1 MTFRQKLLLLFA
13 ATVLLCVAV
22 ISASVYSTIRRR
34 FEQADQDRAN
44 AVAAQ
49 FRSEFGR
56 RGLEVSRKV
65 ESVAASETVQHIA
78 LEMNRGA
85 ADSGGYVGQ
94 AHTLAGQ
101 QHLDFLELVDYR
113 GAILS
118 SAQWQAKFG
127 YPEAAISQTTIS
139 QATPPQ
145 AMPAQTTLAQ
155 ATTPAPA
162 VPAGAFL
169 KREELPDGA
178 TLGLFAVR
186 VARVGEQPL
195 YVIGGERLDQGFLS
209 TLDIPTGT
217 RVLLYQNLDA
227 KWNPKSLLDLNGPA
241 AGVDQIAPLVAQV
254 RDTLEESQ
262 RVIHWTSDSADAE
275 VFHAIPLT
283 GPIFSATIQGSLNQG
298 SPNQGSLNQSPRNQS
313 PANQSPANQ
322 QLMGV
327 LLVGSS
333 RRPLIE
339 LQRQIV
345 STAMLVGGAG
355 IFVAVLASL
364 WFAARVTRPVVSL
377 AEAARRV
384 AAGDLGAK
392 VEVESSDELGELA
405 AAFNRMTEDLVQQKD
420 RTLQAERVA
429 AWRELARRLAH
440 ELKNPLFPL
449 QVTVENL
456 MRAKQK
462 SPEMFE
468 EVFHEG
474 TATLLAEINNLKTII
489 GRFSEFSKMPQ
500 PQRRPTQVNDVVRSV
515 LRVFHAQ
522 LRDSDRVTDR
532 VTDKEKNKIAV
543 RIELA
548 EALPEISAD
557 PDLLHRALQNLVLNA
572 IDAMP
577 QGGELAIRTR
587 TLDDRIELSVSD
599 TGSGLTQEEC
609 GRLFTP
615 YYTTKQ
621 HGTGLGLAIVQ
632 SVVSDH
638 GGKISVQST
647 KEKGTTFRI
656 ELPCDFSAY
665 SASLR

>member
-1 MTFRQKLLLLFA
+1 MSFRKKLLLLFA

-22 ISASVYSTIRRR
+22 ISASVYSTIRRS
-34 FEQADQDRAN
+34 FEQANQDRAN

-49 FRSEFGR
+49 FRSEFQR
-56 RGLEVSRKV
+56 RGLEVVRKV

-78 LEMNRGA
+78 LDMNRGA
-85 ADSGGYVGQ
+85 TDSSDYVSE
-94 AHTLAGQ
+94 ARALAGQ
-101 QHLDFLELVDYR
+101 QQLDFLELVDNR
-113 GAILS
+113 GTTLS

-127 YPEAAISQTTIS
+127 YPETAIPAA
-139 QATPPQ
+139 AGPG
-145 AMPAQTTLAQ
+145 
-155 ATTPAPA
+155 
-162 VPAGAFL
+162 GAFL
-169 KREELPDGA
+169 KREELADGA

-209 TLDIPTGT
+209 TLDIPAGT
-217 RVLLYQNLDA
+217 SVLLYQNLDA

-241 AGVDQIAPLVAQV
+241 AGADKIAPLVARV
-254 RDTLEESQ
+254 RDTLQESQ
-262 RVIHWTSDSADAE
+262 GVIHWTSDSADAE

-283 GPIFSATIQGSLNQG
+283 GPNLSS
-298 SPNQGSLNQSPRNQS
+298 
-313 PANQSPANQ
+313 ANQSGANR

-339 LQRQIV
+339 LQRQVV

-355 IFVAVLASL
+355 ILVAVLASL

-405 AAFNRMTEDLVQQKD
+405 ASFNRMTEDLVQQKD

-522 LRDSDRVTDR
+522 LQ
-532 VTDKEKNKIAV
+532 EKNQISV
-543 RIELA
+543 HTELA

-577 QGGELAIRTR
+577 QGGELAIRTG
-587 TLDDRIELSVSD
+587 TLGDRVELSVSD

-638 GGKISVQST
+638 GGKISVEST

-656 ELPCDFSAY
+656 ELPCEPQPWQTGQT
-665 SASLR
+665 

>member
-1 MTFRQKLLLLFA
+1 MSFRKKLLLLFA

-22 ISASVYSTIRRR
+22 ISASVYSTIRQS
-34 FEQADQDRAN
+34 FEQADQDRAK
-44 AVAAQ
+44 AVATEFRAEFQRRAQ
-49 FRSEFGR
+49 
-56 RGLEVSRKV
+56 EVARKV
-65 ESVAASETVQHIA
+65 ESIATSEAVQRIA
-78 LEMNRGA
+78 LDMNRGA
-85 ADSGGYVGQ
+85 TDSGEYVGE

-101 QHLDFLELVDYR
+101 QQLDFLELVDSH
-113 GAILS
+113 GTILS

-127 YPEAAISQTTIS
+127 YPEAAISE
-139 QATPPQ
+139 
-145 AMPAQTTLAQ
+145 
-155 ATTPAPA
+155 ATTPSSKR
-162 VPAGAFL
+162 VAGAFL
-169 KREELPDGA
+169 KREDLPDGA

-186 VARVGEQPL
+186 EVRVGEQPL
-195 YVIGGERLDQGFLS
+195 YIIGGERLDQGFLS
-209 TLDIPTGT
+209 TLDIPAGT

-227 KWNPKSLLDLNGPA
+227 QWNPKSLLDLNGPA
-241 AGVDQIAPLVAQV
+241 AGVDKIAPLVRRV
-254 RDTLEESQ
+254 RDTLQESQ
-262 RVIHWTSDSADAE
+262 EMVHWSSDSADAE

-283 GPIFSATIQGSLNQG
+283 GPNLVAGNQNGFNQDATKQ
-298 SPNQGSLNQSPRNQS
+298 P
-313 PANQSPANQ
+313 
-322 QLMGV
+322 LMGI

-339 LQRQIV
+339 LQRRIV

-355 IFVAVLASL
+355 IAMAVLASL

-384 AAGDLGAK
+384 ALGDLNAK

-405 AAFNRMTEDLVQQKD
+405 ASFNHMTEDLVEQKD

-462 SPEMFE
+462 SPEIFE

-474 TATLLAEINNLKTII
+474 TATLLAEINNLNTII
-489 GRFSEFSKMPQ
+489 GRFSEFSRMPQ
-500 PQRRPTQVNDVVRSV
+500 PQRQPTQVNEVVRSV

-522 LRDSDRVTDR
+522 LQ
-532 VTDKEKNKIAV
+532 EKNQITV
-543 RIELA
+543 RTALA
-548 EALPEISAD
+548 DVLPTISAD
-557 PDLLHRALQNLVLNA
+557 PELLHRALQNLVLNA

-577 QGGELAIRTR
+577 KGGELSIRTKMIG
-587 TLDDRIELSVSD
+587 DGVEISVSD
-599 TGSGLTQEEC
+599 TGSGLTPEEC
-609 GRLFTP
+609 ERLFTP

-638 GGKISVQST
+638 GGKISVEST

-656 ELPCDFSAY
+656 DLPREPQLWQVDTN
-665 SASLR
+665 

>member
-1 MTFRQKLLLLFA
+1 MSFRKKLLLLFA
-13 ATVLLCVAV
+13 ATVLLCVVV
-22 ISASVYSTIRRR
+22 ISASVYSTIQRS
-34 FEQADQDRAN
+34 FEQAYQERAN

-49 FRSEFGR
+49 FRSEFQR
-56 RGLEVSRKV
+56 RGSDVVRKV
-65 ESVAASETVQHIA
+65 ESVAAGETVQRIA
-78 LEMNRGA
+78 LDLNRSA
-85 ADSGGYVGQ
+85 TDSGEYVS
-94 AHTLAGQ
+94 AARTLAGQ
-101 QHLDFLELVDYR
+101 QQLDFLELVDSR
-113 GAILS
+113 GTILS

-127 YPEAAISQTTIS
+127 YPEAAVTS
-139 QATPPQ
+139 
-145 AMPAQTTLAQ
+145 
-155 ATTPAPA
+155 ATTPPSAG
-162 VPAGAFL
+162 PAGAFL
-169 KREELPDGA
+169 KREELPDGP

-195 YVIGGERLDQGFLS
+195 YLIGGERLDQGFLS
-209 TLDIPTGT
+209 TLDIPAGT
-217 RVLLYQNLDA
+217 RVLLYQNLDT

-241 AGVDQIAPLVAQV
+241 AGVDKIASLVARV
-254 RDTLEESQ
+254 RDTQQESQ
-262 RVIHWTSDSADAE
+262 SVIHWTSDSADDE

-283 GPIFSATIQGSLNQG
+283 GPVFNATNQSAANQSL
-298 SPNQGSLNQSPRNQS
+298 LNQST
-313 PANQSPANQ
+313 ANQGGASQ

-339 LQRQIV
+339 LQRQVV

-355 IFVAVLASL
+355 ILVAVLASL

-405 AAFNRMTEDLVQQKD
+405 ASFNRMTEDLVQQKD

-456 MRAKQK
+456 MRAKLK

-474 TATLLAEINNLKTII
+474 TATLLAEIDNLKTII
-489 GRFSEFSKMPQ
+489 GRFSEFSRMPQ

-522 LRDSDRVTDR
+522 LQ
-532 VTDKEKNKIAV
+532 EKNRIAV
-543 RIELA
+543 RTELA
-548 EALPEISAD
+548 DVLPEISAD

-577 QGGELAIRTR
+577 QGGELTIRTG
-587 TLDDRIELSVSD
+587 TLGDRVEISVSD

-609 GRLFTP
+609 ARLFTP
-615 YYTTKQ
+615 YYTTKP

-638 GGKISVQST
+638 GGKISVEST
-647 KEKGTTFRI
+647 EEKGTTFRI
-656 ELPCDFSAY
+656 ELPCEPPPWQTGQN
-665 SASLR
+665 

>member
-1 MTFRQKLLLLFA
+1 MSFRQKLLLLFA

-22 ISASVYSTIRRR
+22 ISASVYSTIRRS

-49 FRSEFGR
+49 FQSEFQR
-56 RGLEVSRKV
+56 RGQEVARKV
-65 ESVAASETVQHIA
+65 ESVAVSEPVQRVA
-78 LEMNRGA
+78 LDMNRGA
-85 ADSGGYVGQ
+85 TDAGEYVGE
-94 AHTLAGQ
+94 ARRLAGQ
-101 QHLDFLELVDYR
+101 QQLDFLELVDDH
-113 GAILS
+113 GTILS

-127 YPEAAISQTTIS
+127 YPEAAI
-139 QATPPQ
+139 P
-145 AMPAQTTLAQ
+145 Q
-155 ATTPAPA
+155 ATTPASPTE
-162 VPAGAFL
+162 AFL
-169 KREELPDGA
+169 KREELPDGP
-178 TLGLFAVR
+178 TLGLFALR

-209 TLDIPTGT
+209 TLDIPAGT

-241 AGVDQIAPLVAQV
+241 AGVDKIAPLVAQV
-254 RDTLEESQ
+254 RDTQQESHG
-262 RVIHWTSDSADAE
+262 VIHWTSDPADAE

-283 GPIFSATIQGSLNQG
+283 GPVFNAT
-298 SPNQGSLNQSPRNQS
+298 NQS
-313 PANQSPANQ
+313 AANQ
-322 QLMGV
+322 QLMGI

-339 LQRQIV
+339 LERQIV
-345 STAMLVGGAG
+345 STAMLVGGVG
-355 IFVAVLASL
+355 ILVAILTSL

-384 AAGDLGAK
+384 AAGDLNAK
-392 VEVESSDELGELA
+392 VDVESSDELGELA
-405 AAFNRMTEDLVQQKD
+405 ASFNRMTEDLLQQKD

-468 EVFHEG
+468 EVFQEG
-474 TATLLAEINNLKTII
+474 TATLLAEINNLKAII

-500 PQRRPTQVNDVVRSV
+500 PQRQPTQVNDVVGSV

-522 LRDSDRVTDR
+522 LQGNDQA
-532 VTDKEKNKIAV
+532 KN
-543 RIELA
+543 RITVHTELA

-577 QGGELAIRTR
+577 QGGKLTIRT
-587 TLDDRIELSVSD
+587 TAVGDRIEISVSD

-638 GGKISVQST
+638 GGKISVEST

-656 ELPCDFSAY
+656 ELPCA
-665 SASLR
+665 ARA

>member
-1 MTFRQKLLLLFA
+1 M
-13 ATVLLCVAV
+13 
-22 ISASVYSTIRRR
+22 
-34 FEQADQDRAN
+34 
-44 AVAAQ
+44 
-49 FRSEFGR
+49 
-56 RGLEVSRKV
+56 
-65 ESVAASETVQHIA
+65 
-78 LEMNRGA
+78 
-85 ADSGGYVGQ
+85 
-94 AHTLAGQ
+94 
-101 QHLDFLELVDYR
+101 
-113 GAILS
+113 
-118 SAQWQAKFG
+118 
-127 YPEAAISQTTIS
+127 
-139 QATPPQ
+139 
-145 AMPAQTTLAQ
+145 
-155 ATTPAPA
+155 
-162 VPAGAFL
+162 
-169 KREELPDGA
+169 
-178 TLGLFAVR
+178 
-186 VARVGEQPL
+186 
-195 YVIGGERLDQGFLS
+195 
-209 TLDIPTGT
+209 
-217 RVLLYQNLDA
+217 
-227 KWNPKSLLDLNGPA
+227 
-241 AGVDQIAPLVAQV
+241 
-254 RDTLEESQ
+254 
-262 RVIHWTSDSADAE
+262 
-275 VFHAIPLT
+275 
-283 GPIFSATIQGSLNQG
+283 
-298 SPNQGSLNQSPRNQS
+298 
-313 PANQSPANQ
+313 
-322 QLMGV
+322 
-327 LLVGSS
+327 
-333 RRPLIE
+333 
-339 LQRQIV
+339 
-345 STAMLVGGAG
+345 STAMFVGGIG
-355 IFVAVLASL
+355 ILVAVLASL

-405 AAFNRMTEDLVQQKD
+405 ASFNRMTEDLVQQKD

-474 TATLLAEINNLKTII
+474 TATLLAEIDNLKTII

-500 PQRRPTQVNDVVRSV
+500 PQRRATQVNDVVGSV

-522 LRDSDRVTDR
+522 LRGNDNYN
-532 VTDKEKNKIAV
+532 DKEKNQIRV
-543 RIELA
+543 RTELA
-548 EALPEISAD
+548 NALPEISAD

-577 QGGELAIRTR
+577 QGGELAIRTA
-587 TLDDRIELSVSD
+587 TLGDRIEISVSD

-638 GGKISVQST
+638 GGKISVEST

-656 ELPCDFSAY
+656 ELPCDFSAH

>member
-1 MTFRQKLLLLFA
+1 MSFRKKLLLLFA

-22 ISASVYSTIRRR
+22 ISASVYSTIQRS
-34 FEQADQDRAN
+34 FEQANQERAN

-49 FRSEFGR
+49 FRSEFER
-56 RGLEVSRKV
+56 RGSDVVRKV
-65 ESVAASETVQHIA
+65 ESVAAGETVQRIA
-78 LEMNRGA
+78 LDMNRGA
-85 ADSGGYVGQ
+85 TDSGEDVS
-94 AHTLAGQ
+94 AARTLAGQ
-101 QHLDFLELVDYR
+101 EQLDFLEIVDSR
-113 GAILS
+113 GTILS

-127 YPEAAISQTTIS
+127 YPEAAI
-139 QATPPQ
+139 PG
-145 AMPAQTTLAQ
+145 
-155 ATTPAPA
+155 ATTPAATAPSR
-162 VPAGAFL
+162 AFL

-209 TLDIPTGT
+209 TLDIPAGT
-217 RVLLYQNLDA
+217 RVLLYQNLDT

-241 AGVDQIAPLVAQV
+241 AGVDKIASLVARV
-254 RDTLEESQ
+254 RDTQQESQ
-262 RVIHWTSDSADAE
+262 NVIHWTSDSADAE

-283 GPIFSATIQGSLNQG
+283 GPVFNAANQNEANQG
-298 SPNQGSLNQSPRNQS
+298 G
-313 PANQSPANQ
+313 ANR

-333 RRPLIE
+333 RRPLVE

-345 STAMLVGGAG
+345 SATMLVGGAG
-355 IFVAVLASL
+355 ILVAVLASL
-364 WFAARVTRPVVSL
+364 WFAARITRPVVSL

-384 AAGDLGAK
+384 AAGDLYAK
-392 VEVESSDELGELA
+392 VYVESSDELGELA
-405 AAFNRMTEDLVQQKD
+405 SAFNRMTEDLLQQSE

-456 MRAKQK
+456 IRAKERA
-462 SPEMFE
+462 PEMFE
-468 EVFHEG
+468 EVFREG
-474 TATLLAEINNLKTII
+474 TSTLLAEVNNLKTII
-489 GRFSEFSKMPQ
+489 GRFSEFARMPQ
-500 PQRRPTQVNDVVRSV
+500 PHRKPTQPNEVVRSV
-515 LRVFHAQ
+515 LRVFQAQ
-522 LRDSDRVTDR
+522 L
-532 VTDKEKNKIAV
+532 KEKNQISA
-543 RIELA
+543 RTEL
-548 EALPEISAD
+548 ESELPVISAD
-557 PDLLHRALQNLVLNA
+557 PELLHRALSNLIANA
-572 IDAMP
+572 IDALP
-577 QGGELAIRTR
+577 QGGEIIVQTKSFGNRV
-587 TLDDRIELSVSD
+587 ELSVSD

-609 GRLFTP
+609 SRLFTP

-638 GGKISVQST
+638 GGKISVEST

-656 ELPCDFSAY
+656 ELPCEPQPWQTGQN
-665 SASLR
+665 

>member
-1 MTFRQKLLLLFA
+1 MSFRKKLLLLFA
-13 ATVLLCVAV
+13 ATILLCVTV
-22 ISASVYSTIRRR
+22 ISVSVYSTIRSS
-34 FEQADQDRAN
+34 FEHANQDRAN
-44 AVAAQ
+44 AIAAQ
-49 FRSEFGR
+49 FRSEFQR
-56 RGLEVSRKV
+56 RGSDVARKV
-65 ESVAASETVQHIA
+65 ESIASSDTVQRIA
-78 LEMNRGA
+78 LDMNRGA
-85 ADSGGYVGQ
+85 TDAGEYVSE
-94 AHTLAGQ
+94 ARALAGQ
-101 QHLDFLELVDYR
+101 QQLDFLELVDYR
-113 GAILS
+113 GTIIS

-127 YPEAAISQTTIS
+127 YPEPAIPLAAITDAASLV
-139 QATPPQ
+139 AAGPG
-145 AMPAQTTLAQ
+145 
-155 ATTPAPA
+155 
-162 VPAGAFL
+162 GAFL

-195 YVIGGERLDQGFLS
+195 YLIGGERLDQGFLS
-209 TLDIPTGT
+209 TLDIPAGT
-217 RVLLYQNLDA
+217 RVLLYQNLDT
-227 KWNPKSLLDLNGPA
+227 KWNSKSLLDLNGPA
-241 AGVDQIAPLVAQV
+241 AGADKIAPLVAKV
-254 RDTLEESQ
+254 RDTLQESQ
-262 RVIHWTSDSADAE
+262 SVIHWTSDSADAE

-283 GPIFSATIQGSLNQG
+283 GPNRTG
-298 SPNQGSLNQSPRNQS
+298 PNQSGPNQSIAS
-313 PANQSPANQ
+313 Q
-322 QLMGV
+322 QPMGV

-339 LQRQIV
+339 LQRQVV
-345 STAMLVGGAG
+345 STAMLVGGVG
-355 IFVAVLASL
+355 ILVAVLASL
-364 WFAARVTRPVVSL
+364 WFAARVTRPVESL

-392 VEVESSDELGELA
+392 VDVESSDELGELA
-405 AAFNRMTEDLVQQKD
+405 ASFNRMTEDLVQQKD

-456 MRAKQK
+456 LRAKQK

-468 EVFHEG
+468 EVFYEG
-474 TATLLAEINNLKTII
+474 TATLLAEINNLKMII

-500 PQRRPTQVNDVVRSV
+500 PQRQPTQVNEVVRSV

-522 LRDSDRVTDR
+522 LRTK
-532 VTDKEKNKIAV
+532 DKEKNQIAV
-543 RIELA
+543 RTELA

-577 QGGELAIRTR
+577 QGGELAIRTA
-587 TLDDRIELSVSD
+587 TVSDGIEVSVAD

-638 GGKISVQST
+638 GGKISVEST

-656 ELPCDFSAY
+656 ELPCDFSAH

>member
-1 MTFRQKLLLLFA
+1 MSFRKKLLLLFA

-22 ISASVYSTIRRR
+22 ISASVYSTIRRS

-44 AVAAQ
+44 AVAAE
-49 FRSEFGR
+49 FRSEFQR
-56 RGLEVSRKV
+56 RGSEVARKV
-65 ESVAASETVQHIA
+65 ESVAAGETVQHIA
-78 LEMNRGA
+78 LEINRGVT
-85 ADSGGYVGQ
+85 DSGEYVSE
-94 AHTLAGQ
+94 ARSLASQ
-101 QHLDFLELVDYR
+101 QQLDFLELVDNR
-113 GAILS
+113 GTILS

-127 YPEAAISQTTIS
+127 YPEAAIPV
-139 QATPPQ
+139 ATG
-145 AMPAQTTLAQ
+145 
-155 ATTPAPA
+155 
-162 VPAGAFL
+162 PAGAFL

-209 TLDIPTGT
+209 TLDIPAGT
-217 RVLLYQNLDA
+217 HVLLYQNLDA

-241 AGVDQIAPLVAQV
+241 AGADKIAPLVARV
-254 RDTLEESQ
+254 RDTLQESHG
-262 RVIHWTSDSADAE
+262 VIHWTSDSADAE

-283 GPIFSATIQGSLNQG
+283 GPVFVATNQAATNQTATNQSA
-298 SPNQGSLNQSPRNQS
+298 PNQGG
-313 PANQSPANQ
+313 ANQ
-322 QLMGV
+322 QLLGV

-339 LQRQIV
+339 LQRQII

-355 IFVAVLASL
+355 ILVAVLASL

-384 AAGDLGAK
+384 AAGDLSAK

-405 AAFNRMTEDLVQQKD
+405 ASFNRMTEDLLQQKD

-468 EVFHEG
+468 EVFREG

-500 PQRRPTQVNDVVRSV
+500 PQRRPTQVNEVVRSV
-515 LRVFHAQ
+515 LRVFDAQ
-522 LRDSDRVTDR
+522 LQQ
-532 VTDKEKNKIAV
+532 KKNRISV
-543 RIELA
+543 RTELA

-577 QGGELAIRTR
+577 QGGELAVRTQS
-587 TLDDRIELSVSD
+587 LGDRIELSVSD
-599 TGSGLTQEEC
+599 TGCGLTQEEC

-638 GGKISVQST
+638 GGKISVEST

-656 ELPCDFSAY
+656 ELPCQPP
-665 SASLR
+665 LWQTT

>member
-1 MTFRQKLLLLFA
+1 MSFRKKLLLLFA

-22 ISASVYSTIRRR
+22 ISVSVYSTIRSS
-34 FEQADQDRAN
+34 FEQANQDRAN

-49 FRSEFGR
+49 FRSEFQR
-56 RGLEVSRKV
+56 RGLEVARKV
-65 ESVAASETVQHIA
+65 ESVAASEPVQRIA
-78 LEMNRGA
+78 LDMNRGA
-85 ADSGGYVGQ
+85 TDFGEYVSE
-94 AHTLAGQ
+94 AHALAGQ
-101 QHLDFLELVDYR
+101 QQLDFLELVDNR
-113 GAILS
+113 GTILS

-127 YPEAAISQTTIS
+127 YPEAAVAE
-139 QATPPQ
+139 ATN
-145 AMPAQTTLAQ
+145 PAA
-155 ATTPAPA
+155 AA
-162 VPAGAFL
+162 PAGAFL

-241 AGVDQIAPLVAQV
+241 AGVDKIAPLVEQV
-254 RDTLEESQ
+254 RDTLQESQ
-262 RVIHWTSDSADAE
+262 RVIRWTSDSADAE

-283 GPIFSATIQGSLNQG
+283 GPNLTST
-298 SPNQGSLNQSPRNQS
+298 NQSG
-313 PANQSPANQ
+313 ANP

-339 LQRQIV
+339 LERQIV
-345 STAMLVGGAG
+345 STAMLVGGVG
-355 IFVAVLASL
+355 ILVAVLASL

-405 AAFNRMTEDLVQQKD
+405 ASFNRMTEDLMQQKD

-468 EVFHEG
+468 EVFQEG

-489 GRFSEFSKMPQ
+489 SRFSEFSKMPQ
-500 PQRRPTQVNDVVRSV
+500 PQRHPTQVNDVVRSV

-522 LRDSDRVTDR
+522 LQ
-532 VTDKEKNKIAV
+532 EKNQIVV
-543 RIELA
+543 RTELA
-548 EALPEISAD
+548 DALPEIAAD

-577 QGGELAIRTR
+577 QGGELTIRTAA
-587 TLDDRIELSVSD
+587 LGDHVEISVSD
-599 TGSGLTQEEC
+599 AGSGLTPEEC

-638 GGKISVQST
+638 GGKISVEST
-647 KEKGTTFRI
+647 KEQGTTFRI
-656 ELPCDFSAY
+656 ELPCNAQPWY
-665 SASLR
+665 PNQN

>member
-1 MTFRQKLLLLFA
+1 MSFRKKLLLLFA
-13 ATVLLCVAV
+13 STVLLSVAV
-22 ISASVYSTIRRR
+22 ISASVYSTIRRS

-44 AVAAQ
+44 AVSAQ
-49 FRSEFGR
+49 FRSEFQR
-56 RGLEVSRKV
+56 RGSEVERKV
-65 ESVAASETVQHIA
+65 ESVARSEIVQHIA
-78 LEMNRGA
+78 LDVNRVVP
-85 ADSGGYVGQ
+85 DPGGYVSG
-94 AHTLAGQ
+94 ARSLASQ
-101 QHLDFLELVDYR
+101 EQLDFLELVDNQ
-113 GAILS
+113 GTILS

-127 YPEAAISQTTIS
+127 YPEAAIPK
-139 QATPPQ
+139 ATSSTDP
-145 AMPAQTTLAQ
+145 
-155 ATTPAPA
+155 
-162 VPAGAFL
+162 VPAEAFL

-186 VARVGEQPL
+186 VVRMAEQPL

-209 TLDIPTGT
+209 RLDIPSRT
-217 RVLLYQNLDA
+217 RVLLYQNLEA
-227 KWNPKSLLDLNGPA
+227 KWNPKALLDLNGPA
-241 AGVDQIAPLVAQV
+241 AGVDKIAPLVARV
-254 RDTLEESQ
+254 RDTRQESHG
-262 RVIHWTSDSADAE
+262 RVDWTSDPADAE
-275 VFHAIPLT
+275 VFYATPLT
-283 GPIFSATIQGSLNQG
+283 GPVFNSANPASADQISTDLPPG
-298 SPNQGSLNQSPRNQS
+298 QSGR
-313 PANQSPANQ
+313 NQ
-322 QLMGV
+322 QLLGV

-339 LQRQIV
+339 LERRII
-345 STAMLVGGAG
+345 STAVLVGGIG
-355 IFVAVLASL
+355 VLVAVLTSL

-377 AEAARRV
+377 AEAAQRV

-392 VEVESSDELGELA
+392 VEVESSDELGQLA
-405 AAFNRMTEDLVQQKD
+405 SSFNRMTEDLMQQKE

-474 TATLLAEINNLKTII
+474 TATLLAEIDNLKTII
-489 GRFSEFSKMPQ
+489 SRFSEFSRMPQ
-500 PQRRPTQVNDVVRSV
+500 PQRQSTQVNEVARSV
-515 LRVFHAQ
+515 LRVFQAQ
-522 LRDSDRVTDR
+522 LQNK
-532 VTDKEKNKIAV
+532 DKHQIV
-543 RIELA
+543 VHTELS
-548 EALPEISAD
+548 ETLPEISAD

-577 QGGELAIRTR
+577 QGGNLAMRTAAVG
-587 TLDDRIELSVSD
+587 DRIEISVSD
-599 TGSGLTQEEC
+599 TGSGLTPEEC

-632 SVVSDH
+632 SVVTDH
-638 GGKISVQST
+638 GGQISVEST

-656 ELPCDFSAY
+656 ALPRRQQPSESRTSA
-665 SASLR
+665 L

>member
-1 MTFRQKLLLLFA
+1 MSFRKKLLLLFA

-22 ISASVYSTIRRR
+22 ISASVYSTIRRS
-34 FEQADQDRAN
+34 FEQANQDRAN
-44 AVAAQ
+44 AIAAQ
-49 FRSEFGR
+49 FRAEFQR
-56 RGLEVSRKV
+56 RGSEVVRKV
-65 ESVAASETVQHIA
+65 ESVAAGETAQHLA
-78 LEMNRGA
+78 LDVNRGA
-85 ADSGGYVGQ
+85 TDSGEYVSA

-101 QHLDFLELVDYR
+101 QQLDFLELVDNR
-113 GAILS
+113 GTILS
-118 SAQWQAKFG
+118 SAQWQTKFG
-127 YPEAAISQTTIS
+127 YPEAAI
-139 QATPPQ
+139 PQ
-145 AMPAQTTLAQ
+145 AA
-155 ATTPAPA
+155 AP
-162 VPAGAFL
+162 VGAFL
-169 KREELPDGA
+169 KREELPDSA

-186 VARVGEQPL
+186 TARVGEQPL

-217 RVLLYQNLDA
+217 RVLLYQNLDT
-227 KWNPKSLLDLNGPA
+227 KWNPKSLLDLNGAA
-241 AGVDQIAPLVAQV
+241 AGADKIAPLVAQV
-254 RDTLEESQ
+254 RDTLQESQ
-262 RVIHWTSDSADAE
+262 SVIHWTSDPADAE

-283 GPIFSATIQGSLNQG
+283 GPIFT
-298 SPNQGSLNQSPRNQS
+298 
-313 PANQSPANQ
+313 PANQGATNQSSANQ
-322 QLMGV
+322 TGANHQLMGV

-339 LQRQIV
+339 LQRQVV

-355 IFVAVLASL
+355 ILVAVLASL

-384 AAGDLGAK
+384 AGGDLNAK

-405 AAFNRMTEDLVQQKD
+405 ASFNRMTEDLVQQKD

-489 GRFSEFSKMPQ
+489 GRFSEFSRMPQ
-500 PQRRPTQVNDVVRSV
+500 PQRRPKQVDEVVRSV

-522 LRDSDRVTDR
+522 LQEGNQIVVHTQ
-532 VTDKEKNKIAV
+532 
-543 RIELA
+543 LA
-548 EALPEISAD
+548 DALPEISAD

-577 QGGELAIRTR
+577 QGGELAIRTA
-587 TLDDRIELSVSD
+587 TLGDRMKIFAPD
-599 TGSGLTQEEC
+599 TPPARPQ
-609 GRLFTP
+609 
-615 YYTTKQ
+615 
-621 HGTGLGLAIVQ
+621 
-632 SVVSDH
+632 
-638 GGKISVQST
+638 
-647 KEKGTTFRI
+647 
-656 ELPCDFSAY
+656 
-665 SASLR
+665 

>member
-1 MTFRQKLLLLFA
+1 MTFRKKLLLLFA
-13 ATVLLCVAV
+13 VTVLLCVAV
-22 ISASVYSTIRRR
+22 ISVSVYSTIRGS
-34 FEQADQDRAN
+34 FEQANQDRAN

-49 FRSEFGR
+49 FQSEFQR
-56 RGLEVSRKV
+56 RGLEVAREV
-65 ESVAASETVQHIA
+65 ESVATSETVQHIA
-78 LEMNRGA
+78 LDINRGA
-85 ADSGGYVGQ
+85 TDSGEYVSE
-94 AHTLAGQ
+94 ARALAGQ
-101 QHLDFLELVDYR
+101 QQLDFLELVDNR
-113 GAILS
+113 GTILS
-118 SAQWQAKFG
+118 SAQWEAKFG
-127 YPEAAISQTTIS
+127 YPEAAIPS
-139 QATPPQ
+139 A
-145 AMPAQTTLAQ
+145 AA
-155 ATTPAPA
+155 
-162 VPAGAFL
+162 PAGAFL
-169 KREELPDGA
+169 KREELPDGP

-186 VARVGEQPL
+186 AARVGEQPL

-209 TLDIPTGT
+209 TLDIPAGT
-217 RVLLYQNLDA
+217 RVLLYQNLDT

-241 AGVDQIAPLVAQV
+241 AGADQLAPLVAQV
-254 RDTLEESQ
+254 RDTLQESQ
-262 RVIHWTSDSADAE
+262 RVIRWTSDSADAE

-283 GPIFSATIQGSLNQG
+283 GPNLNA
-298 SPNQGSLNQSPRNQS
+298 
-313 PANQSPANQ
+313 ANPIGANQ

-345 STAMLVGGAG
+345 STAMLVGGVG
-355 IFVAVLASL
+355 IMVAVLASL

-405 AAFNRMTEDLVQQKD
+405 AAFNRMTEDLAQQKD

-462 SPEMFE
+462 APEMFE

-500 PQRRPTQVNDVVRSV
+500 PQRQPTQVNDVVRSV

-522 LRDSDRVTDR
+522 LQ
-532 VTDKEKNKIAV
+532 EKNHVAV
-543 RIELA
+543 RTELA
-548 EALPEISAD
+548 DPLPEISAD

-577 QGGELAIRTR
+577 EGGELTIRTA
-587 TLDDRIELSVSD
+587 TLSDRVEISVSD

-638 GGKISVQST
+638 GGKISVEST

-656 ELPCDFSAY
+656 ELPCDFSAH

>member
-1 MTFRQKLLLLFA
+1 MSFRKKLLLLFA
-13 ATVLLCVAV
+13 TTVLLCVAV
-22 ISASVYSTIRRR
+22 ISASVYSTIQRS
-34 FEQADQDRAN
+34 FEQANQERAN
-44 AVAAQ
+44 AIAAQ
-49 FRSEFGR
+49 FRSEFQR
-56 RGLEVSRKV
+56 RGSDVVRKV
-65 ESVAASETVQHIA
+65 ESVASGETVQRIA
-78 LEMNRGA
+78 LDMNRGA
-85 ADSGGYVGQ
+85 TDPGEYVS
-94 AHTLAGQ
+94 AARTLAGQ
-101 QHLDFLELVDYR
+101 QQLDFLELVDSR
-113 GAILS
+113 GTILS

-127 YPEAAISQTTIS
+127 YPEAAVTS
-139 QATPPQ
+139 
-145 AMPAQTTLAQ
+145 
-155 ATTPAPA
+155 ATTPPSAG
-162 VPAGAFL
+162 PAGAFL
-169 KREELPDGA
+169 KREELPDGP

-195 YVIGGERLDQGFLS
+195 YLIGGERLDQGFLS
-209 TLDIPTGT
+209 TLDIPAGT
-217 RVLLYQNLDA
+217 RVLLYQNLDT

-241 AGVDQIAPLVAQV
+241 AGADKVASLVARV
-254 RDTLEESQ
+254 RDTQQESQ
-262 RVIHWTSDSADAE
+262 TVIHWTSDSADAE

-283 GPIFSATIQGSLNQG
+283 GPIFNAANQG
-298 SPNQGSLNQSPRNQS
+298 GAS
-313 PANQSPANQ
+313 Q

-339 LQRQIV
+339 LQRQVV

-355 IFVAVLASL
+355 ILVAVLASL

-405 AAFNRMTEDLVQQKD
+405 ASFNRMTEDLVQQKD

-462 SPEMFE
+462 SAEMFE

-474 TATLLAEINNLKTII
+474 TATLLAEIDNLKTIV
-489 GRFSEFSKMPQ
+489 GRFSEFSRMPQ
-500 PQRRPTQVNDVVRSV
+500 PQRRPTHVNDVVQSV

-522 LRDSDRVTDR
+522 LQ
-532 VTDKEKNKIAV
+532 EKNQIKV
-543 RIELA
+543 RTELA
-548 EALPEISAD
+548 DALPEISAD

-577 QGGELAIRTR
+577 QGGELTIRTGAFGER
-587 TLDDRIELSVSD
+587 VEISVSD

-609 GRLFTP
+609 GRLSTP

-638 GGKISVQST
+638 GGKISVEST

-656 ELPCDFSAY
+656 ELPSEPQPFQTGQN
-665 SASLR
+665 

>member
-1 MTFRQKLLLLFA
+1 
-13 ATVLLCVAV
+13 
-22 ISASVYSTIRRR
+22 
-34 FEQADQDRAN
+34 
-44 AVAAQ
+44 
-49 FRSEFGR
+49 
-56 RGLEVSRKV
+56 
-65 ESVAASETVQHIA
+65 
-78 LEMNRGA
+78 
-85 ADSGGYVGQ
+85 
-94 AHTLAGQ
+94 
-101 QHLDFLELVDYR
+101 
-113 GAILS
+113 
-118 SAQWQAKFG
+118 WQAKFG
-127 YPEAAISQTTIS
+127 YPEAAISETTTS
-139 QATPPQ
+139 A
-145 AMPAQTTLAQ
+145 AAG
-155 ATTPAPA
+155 
-162 VPAGAFL
+162 PAGAFL
-169 KREELPDGA
+169 KREEVPDRP
-178 TLGLFAVR
+178 TLGVFAVR
-186 VARVGEQPL
+186 AARVGEQPV

-254 RDTLEESQ
+254 RDTLQESQ
-262 RVIHWTSDSADAE
+262 RVIHWTSDSADNE

-283 GPIFSATIQGSLNQG
+283 GPIFSATNQSSLNQG
-298 SPNQGSLNQSPRNQS
+298 SPNQGSPNQSSPNQS
-313 PANQSPANQ
+313 RANQ

-345 STAMLVGGAG
+345 STAMLVGGGG

-405 AAFNRMTEDLVQQKD
+405 ASFNRMTEDLVQQKD

-456 MRAKQK
+456 LRAKQQ

-474 TATLLAEINNLKTII
+474 TATLLAEIDNLKTII

-522 LRDSDRVTDR
+522 LRDN
-532 VTDKEKNKIAV
+532 DKEKNRIVV
-543 RIELA
+543 RTELA

-557 PDLLHRALQNLVLNA
+557 PDLRHRALQNLVLNA
-572 IDAMP
+572 IDALP
-577 QGGELAIRTR
+577 QGGELAIRTGS
-587 TLDDRIELSVSD
+587 LGDRIELSVSD
-599 TGSGLTQEEC
+599 TGCGLTQEEC

-632 SVVSDH
+632 SIVSDH
-638 GGKISVQST
+638 GGKISVEST
-647 KEKGTTFRI
+647 KERGTTFRI
-656 ELPCDFSAY
+656 ELPCDFSAH

>member
-1 MTFRQKLLLLFA
+1 MSFRKKLLLLFA

-22 ISASVYSTIRRR
+22 ISASVYSTIRRS

-49 FRSEFGR
+49 FQSEFQR
-56 RGLEVSRKV
+56 RGSEVARKV
-65 ESVAASETVQHIA
+65 ESVARGETVQHIA
-78 LEMNRGA
+78 LDMNRGVTDA
-85 ADSGGYVGQ
+85 GEYVSE
-94 AHTLAGQ
+94 ARSLASQ
-101 QHLDFLELVDYR
+101 QQLDFLELVDSR
-113 GAILS
+113 GTILS

-127 YPEAAISQTTIS
+127 YPEPAI
-139 QATPPQ
+139 P
-145 AMPAQTTLAQ
+145 Q
-155 ATTPAPA
+155 ATTPLAP

-186 VARVGEQPL
+186 VANVGEQPL

-209 TLDIPTGT
+209 TLDIPAGT
-217 RVLLYQNLDA
+217 HVLLYQNLDT

-241 AGVDQIAPLVAQV
+241 AGADKIAPLVARV
-254 RDTLEESQ
+254 RDTLQESQ
-262 RVIHWTSDSADAE
+262 GVIHWTTDSADTE

-283 GPIFSATIQGSLNQG
+283 GPVFAATSQGPASQGSTNQIA
-298 SPNQGSLNQSPRNQS
+298 
-313 PANQSPANQ
+313 ANQNGASQSGANQ

-355 IFVAVLASL
+355 ILVAVLASL

-384 AAGDLGAK
+384 AAGDLGTK
-392 VEVESSDELGELA
+392 VDVESSDELGELA
-405 AAFNRMTEDLVQQKD
+405 ASFNRMTEDLVQQKD

-462 SPEMFE
+462 SPAMFE

-489 GRFSEFSKMPQ
+489 GHFSEFSKMPQ

-515 LRVFHAQ
+515 LRVFDAQLQQAQ
-522 LRDSDRVTDR
+522 LRGN
-532 VTDKEKNKIAV
+532 DKAKTQISV
-543 RIELA
+543 RTELA

-577 QGGELAIRTR
+577 QGGELAIRTG
-587 TLDDRIELSVSD
+587 TTGDRVELSVSD

-638 GGKISVQST
+638 GGKISVEST

-656 ELPCDFSAY
+656 ELPREPQRSAGVL
-665 SASLR
+665 AGHDGA